1 MDSDAQLLISDLER
15 LTGLGRS
22 TIHYYLRKGMLSPPR
37 RTAKTMAYYHADHVR
52 ELKKIRQLRK
62 EGYPLSLIEK
72 RLQEPKRRSG
82 GETDTQEV
90 AKPERRQQIMEKA
103 VEVFARK
110 GYHKARISD
119 ITREVGVGY
128 STFYLY
134 FPSKR
139 DLLVECVDEILQAM
153 FSDVIEEIRHETHPL
168 RRLRK
173 RAEVAIISH
182 PEFID
187 ILSVL
192 RSTREDDPR
201 LESKRWELYDY
212 IAGHVKRDLDKAVE
226 LGLIPPTDVEML
238 AYTLVVGILETA
250 TLLPGKG
257 KEYSTTRLLDAID
270 DLFNVSATRHKRDRK

>member
-1 MDSDAQLLISDLER
+1 MDSDKPLLISDLER
-15 LTGLGRS
+15 LTGVGRS
-22 TIHYYLRKGMLSPPR
+22 TIHYYLRKGLLSPPR
-37 RTAKTMAYYHADHVR
+37 RTAKTMAYYHPDHVR

-62 EGYPLSLIEK
+62 EGYSLSLIEK
-72 RLQEPKRRSG
+72 RLKEARSRRGSAI
-82 GETDTQEV
+82 DTQE
-90 AKPERRQQIMEKA
+90 AARPGRRQQIMKKA

-192 RSTREDDPR
+192 RSTMEDEPR
-201 LESKRWELYDY
+201 LESKRWELYAY
-212 IAGHVKRDLDKAVE
+212 IVRHVQRDLDKALE

-238 AYTLVVGILETA
+238 AYTLVVGTLETA
-250 TLLPGKG
+250 TLLSGKG
-257 KEYSTTRLLDAID
+257 KEYSTQRLLDAID
-270 DLFNVSATRHKRDRK
+270 DLFHVSATRHKVDGE